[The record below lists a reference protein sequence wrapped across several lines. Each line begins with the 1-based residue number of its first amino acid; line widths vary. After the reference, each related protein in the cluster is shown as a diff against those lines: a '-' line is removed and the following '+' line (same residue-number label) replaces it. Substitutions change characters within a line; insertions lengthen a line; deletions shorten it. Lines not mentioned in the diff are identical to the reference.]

1 MSHSD
6 HGSAPTTG
14 GGDYPQDTHLIPY
27 STYSVIWLALCGL
40 TLVTVAVSMVDMRH
54 MTLPVALLVAC
65 AKSTLVLLWFM
76 HVKFEN
82 KVLWWFIIA
91 GFGTYV
97 IFVILTFADY
107 GYRHHQGL

>member
-1 MSHSD
+1 MSHDSN
-6 HGSAPTTG
+6 APVRTG
-14 GGDYPQDTHLIPY
+14 GGDYHEEPHLIPY
-27 STYSVIWLALCGL
+27 STYILIWLALCGL
-40 TLVTVAVSMVDMRH
+40 TLVTVGVAMVDMRH

-82 KVLWWFIIA
+82 RVLWWFIIS
-91 GFGTYV
+91 GIGTYV

-107 GYRHHQGL
+107 GYRN